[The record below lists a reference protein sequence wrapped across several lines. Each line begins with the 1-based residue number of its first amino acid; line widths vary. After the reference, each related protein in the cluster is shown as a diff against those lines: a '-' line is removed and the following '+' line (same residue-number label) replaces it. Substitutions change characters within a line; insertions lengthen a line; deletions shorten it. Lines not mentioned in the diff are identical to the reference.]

1 MNKLKLNIY
10 SITSNCVNHYIY
22 CSKNKKA
29 KLMKRTILL
38 TLFSTSLIFS
48 TTLQAQKV
56 NLFPTENF
64 NGKFVT
70 VNQPIPQ
77 LKGDPW
83 IFQVYSELYGRKPN
97 AWELNIK
104 NYNKGSWN
112 SYDQLKG
119 LVKDYQSYL
128 AQQKIEIRTGGY
140 NGNVIVGFFRN
151 GRQYAVN
158 VVAAGGA
165 NVVAAGGAN
174 VVAAGGANVVA
185 AGGANLVA
193 HASLAAVTPGER

>member
-1 MNKLKLNIY
+1 MKQ
-10 SITSNCVNHYIY
+10 TS
-22 CSKNKKA
+22 
-29 KLMKRTILL
+29 LMLVVL
-38 TLFSTSLIFS
+38 SVLIFS
-48 TTLQAQKV
+48 TSSNAQKV

-70 VNQPIPQ
+70 INQPIPQ

-83 IFQVYSELYGRKPN
+83 IFQVYSEVYGRKPN
-97 AWELNIK
+97 AWELNIY
-104 NYNKGSWN
+104 NYNNGSWN

-119 LVKDYQSYL
+119 LIRDYQNYL
-128 AQQKIEIRTGGY
+128 KQQKIEIRTGGY
-140 NGNVIVGFFRN
+140 NGNIAVGFFKN
-151 GRQYAVN
+151 GKQVAVNVVAAGGGN

-185 AGGANLVA
+185 AGGGNFTAVA
-193 HASLAAVTPGER
+193 GMAGLKAGERI